1 MREYFDNELN
11 ELNEELLKMTSYV
24 YRMLSLASSLIGKHI
39 EVLDEVKALYEKIDS
54 KQRLIEASCM
64 KLLLLR
70 QPVASDLRQISS
82 ILKIITDLQRIGDQA
97 ENIVEMLSIANKT
110 CVSENK
116 LVSEMALVTSSMLSD
131 AIKSFKEKDK
141 NLAKEVIK
149 KDDLVDENFILVK
162 NDLIDIIHKDKNDGE
177 FIIDI
182 LMCAKYYEKI
192 GDHCVNIAKQA
203 IYYLTGK
210 HPL

>member
-1 MREYFDNELN
+1 MREYFDNELK

-24 YRMLSLASSLIGKHI
+24 YRMLSLASSLIGKHDEI
-39 EVLDEVKALYEKIDS
+39 LNEVKALYEKIDS

>member
-39 EVLDEVKALYEKIDS
+39 EVLDEVKSLYEKIDS

>member
-1 MREYFDNELN
+1 MREYFDSELN
-11 ELNEELLKMTSYV
+11 ELNEELLKMVSYAD
-24 YRMLSLASSLIGKHI
+24 RMLSLASSLIGK
-39 EVLDEVKALYEKIDS
+39 ENDVMEEVKSLYEKIDA
-54 KQRLIEASCM
+54 KERLIEASCM

-82 ILKIITDLQRIGDQA
+82 ILKIINDLQRIGDQA
-97 ENIVEMLSIANKT
+97 ENIAEMLSIANKT

-116 LVSEMALVTSSMLSD
+116 PVSEMALVTKEMLDDS
-131 AIKSFKEKDK
+131 IKSFIEKDK
-141 NLAKEVIK
+141 TLAKEVIK
-149 KDDLVDENFILVK
+149 SDDLVDEKFISVK
-162 NDLIDIIHKDKNDGE
+162 NDLIDIIHNDKNDGE

-203 IYYLTGK
+203 IYYMTGK
-210 HPL
+210 QAS